1 MVRGMRRKLYVQ
13 DLDLGGMAEKVQ
25 TFYGPA
31 QGGIHRA
38 YTGEILE
45 AYTFS

>member
-1 MVRGMRRKLYVQ
+1 MCRKLYVQ

-25 TFYGPA
+25 IFYGPA